1 MLYAFRQE
9 LNVPHRSCGKFLIAV
24 ADAEIEKLAAIKAQ
38 AEANRVTDLVW
49 LSEASALEP
58 ALVARRALLSPST
71 GIIDSHAFMLA
82 LRGDAER
89 HGAMV
94 ALKTPVVS
102 GRTTKRGLGMGTG
115 GACPMEIEASL
126 VVNAEGLG
134 AQKLARSIKGMPA
147 DKAPPLHLAMG
158 TYFWLASARPFRA
171 LSTRCRPEG
180 DSACISPSTSA
191 ARPGSGRTSNGWIRS
206 TMRSILAEPIRF
218 TPRSEPIGP
227 TCLTARCSPLTPAFD
242 QNRPA
247 RRLVDRLSHPDG
259 KGSRRRGPD
268 QSIWDQ
274 VAGVDVEPGDRR
286 TSDALGHDERL
297 VASSGLFDARC
308 VANNPDAG

>member
-171 LSTRCRPEG
+171 LSTRCRPG
-180 DSACISPSTSA
+180 GTRHASHPRPRRPGPVRAGRRMGGSDRLCGRSSPSRFVLRRDPNPL
-191 ARPGSGRTSNGWIRS
+191 ARP
-206 TMRSILAEPIRF
+206 A
-218 TPRSEPIGP
+218 
-227 TCLTARCSPLTPAFD
+227 
-242 QNRPA
+242 
-247 RRLVDRLSHPDG
+247 
-259 KGSRRRGPD
+259 
-268 QSIWDQ
+268 
-274 VAGVDVEPGDRR
+274 
-286 TSDALGHDERL
+286 
-297 VASSGLFDARC
+297 
-308 VANNPDAG
+308 